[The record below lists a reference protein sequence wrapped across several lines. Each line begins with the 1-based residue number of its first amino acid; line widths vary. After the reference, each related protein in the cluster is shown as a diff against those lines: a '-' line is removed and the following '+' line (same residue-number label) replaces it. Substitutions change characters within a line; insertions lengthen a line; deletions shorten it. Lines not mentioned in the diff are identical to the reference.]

1 MSGKEQND
9 SGKDDLNV
17 RLNAIFDYEMDE
29 LEAKAYKLCLLWM
42 EKSRK
47 IFPNYQHS
55 TLKSGDPRKSLM
67 FKVCYKLVRETQGI
81 LEEKDYPLYVRAQL
95 DVLRH
100 INTGKV
106 CPLIDT
112 NCLVGEK
119 AWKRWKLW
127 KKKFDAISKKPS
139 EANIAPAPGVRKA
152 IDGLNSTKE
161 FLAKTLGP
169 EPTIERYKECYTNNN
184 LFRWINIGKISPYY
198 LCISPY
204 ILEIMRDEDLKRL
217 NFDPDLY
224 KNCITDEVKNIFKEL
239 FRYEFL

>member
-1 MSGKEQND
+1 MADHKQNN
-9 SGKDDLNV
+9 SGKDDKEV

-55 TLKSGDPRKSLM
+55 TLKRGDPRKSLM

-100 INTGKV
+100 INTGKIS
-106 CPLIDT
+106 PLIDT

-127 KKKFDAISKKPS
+127 KKKFDAISKKPT
-139 EANIAPAPGVRKA
+139 EASVAPGPGERKA
-152 IDGLNSTKE
+152 IDSLHLTKE
-161 FLAKTLGP
+161 FIAKTLGP
-169 EPTIERYKECYTNNN
+169 DPSIEKYKESYTNNN
-184 LFRWINIGKISPYY
+184 LFRWINLSKISPYY
-198 LCISPY
+198 LCLSPY
-204 ILEIMRDEDLKRL
+204 ILEIMQDDDFKRL

-224 KNCITDEVKNIFKEL
+224 SNCITEEVKKVFKEL
-239 FRYEFL
+239 FGYEFL